1 MAFSIGLSHAHE
13 CKFAVLVC
21 TYDFRRGNF
30 SEFDGFMN
38 MIMKVTT
45 KLNRLDLM
53 INEITYSY
61 QKVHAITFQS

>member
-1 MAFSIGLSHAHE
+1 MLAFSIGLRHAHE

-45 KLNRLDLM
+45 KLNGLDLM
-53 INEITYSY
+53 IQGLSIS
-61 QKVHAITFQS
+61 FDML